1 MVPQD
6 GERRRSGADE
16 GMSALSGLNDIDL
29 RNLGR
34 TIWRWRVLVLWT
46 SLIITAAAVAVIF
59 SLTPLYTAQTQVLI
73 GVEQLKLGKLE
84 DFVSNLKG
92 DNEAIATE
100 IGVIRARNLAEKTI
114 NQLSLDND
122 PEFNAALRPAGRIRH
137 WLQTQ
142 TLLPHSWFGSNDAD
156 AAASN
161 GRDISK
167 IIDAFLDK
175 LKVASDG
182 RSRIVTI
189 SFESKN
195 RDTAAQVV
203 NKLADLYIVARLDA
217 RFDAT
222 RRANLWLADRLNGL
236 RQEVVV
242 SEDSVEKFRSENGL
256 TRAKDTTLMTQ
267 EMSQVSAELVT
278 ARTKRLE
285 AQSRLAQIQKT
296 GGRINDDSIIE
307 VLQSPVIQQLRGQ
320 ETDARRRAADLLTQY
335 GDKHP
340 RVINVRA
347 EIAELDA
354 RIRTEVSKVI
364 EALRNEAATQ
374 QARESSLNSM
384 LEKIKSEAGRAS
396 IADVQMRDLERQA
409 QANRTLYEN
418 FLNQF
423 KLTQSQDTFQQPD
436 ADIISRASVPS
447 DPSFPQKPALILL
460 SALASLAFAIFVAL
474 ICQYMDVG
482 VRSMEQV
489 HTMLHEH
496 ALGMVPAPAGML
508 RLGEKLEREIIDRPM
523 SPYSEAVRTLHTNLM
538 LSDVDT
544 KPRVVLVT
552 SSLPG
557 EGKSTLSVSLAQMAA
572 RYGQKVVIIDGDL
585 RRPSVHRLAGISGRP
600 GLVDW
605 LLNRNTFDEIVA
617 TENPGGID
625 VIPAGQLPTIP
636 PNLLASE
643 RFKQLL
649 RALVEQ
655 YDLVIIDS
663 APVLALPDT
672 RVLARLADKTIF
684 VVKWASTSYRVAS
697 TALHQLHDAGAYVA
711 GAVLTAVDVKAHAKD
726 GFSDSVLYAGRL
738 KEYYR

>member
-1 MVPQD
+1 MPQD
-6 GERRRSGADE
+6 GERRRPGVDE
-16 GMSALSGLNDIDL
+16 GMAALSRLNDIDL

-122 PEFNAALRPAGRIRH
+122 PEFNTALRPAGKIRQ

-142 TLLPHSWFGSNDAD
+142 TLIPHAWFGRNDAD
-156 AAASN
+156 ADASN

-167 IIDAFLDK
+167 MIDAFLDK

-242 SEDSVEKFRSENGL
+242 SEDAVEKFRSENGL
-256 TRAKDTTLMTQ
+256 TRAKDTTLTTQ

-320 ETDARRRAADLLTQY
+320 ETDARRRAADMSTQY

-354 RIRTEVSKVI
+354 RIRTEVAKVI
-364 EALRNEAATQ
+364 EALRNEVATQ
-374 QARESSLNSM
+374 QARESSLNVM

-447 DPSFPQKPALILL
+447 DPSFPQKPALVLL

-489 HTMLHEH
+489 NTMLHEH

-544 KPRVVLVT
+544 KPRVVLIT

-572 RYGQKVVIIDGDL
+572 RYGQKVVVIDGDL
-585 RRPSVHRLAGISGRP
+585 RRPSIHRLAGISGRP

-697 TALHQLHDAGAYVA
+697 TALNQLHDAGAYVA